1 MERCFNFLVNV
12 DQCLNMSNFDM
23 FFYKLQSSSL
33 FHLNN
38 VQFNSEDPATSLLGA
53 ARDIR
58 MHLNKFPFQMSSYR
72 IVVTMRRPLPDDS
85 TVPDWKETMLYRLLR
100 VYYALEEA
108 NIFINSRELMDR
120 TLHFIMLY
128 DTDMTVEIKDFGTYD
143 MQNDFRIL
151 LGTLGLEDRLYTDDK
166 EFVALLREK
175 YSNMPEEDEILSNV
189 IHDFLA
195 QFEKGLTDTEEVLER
210 NRNIRE
216 TFTSGGVYMEDCR
229 LILEEHIKA
238 KIDRYLVT
246 ERHIDKNNREQNLL
260 ELLRVVEYLNRDLS
274 DRANIGQDTVARSL
288 YQRCSDTWKQTVE
301 DRTFASSYARRLRS
315 YEARLL
321 SQQNSLE
328 RPYVDRLQVS
338 NLPKRNKPAPDAI
351 DVRDSNLSTDMNDRS
366 GNALKETL
374 KDFRRVR
381 WASRKKDA
389 WTETVGRINRAVETM
404 SRDLQNYASE
414 LSTIYSGTLEE
425 RGSQFRILRLTHYK
439 ADRQTAREAAA
450 VEHERELLLTEL
462 KGPTM
467 NPSLQF
473 QDQLNMENV
482 LRQTDQDVAFYT
494 GCMKKIHFTA
504 FAGFFLSV
512 ALLTLL
518 HYSFLHM
525 PVFRNSQRILVWV
538 IYCTL
543 ILLFMLAAWRRPY
556 HYYNGKIEKCLKK
569 LEEAM
574 DTYISGYYDKA
585 RNFRAYINE
594 LNQLDE
600 CTRYLRLLTETNNES
615 MLQARLYLWN
625 KVQVRLH
632 LEKLSFFRGLF
643 EYGPVEASGEDAGAA
658 FETSE
663 PRLDQDVIHNP
674 LFWP

>member
-72 IVVTMRRPLPDDS
+72 IVVTMRRPLPDDN

-260 ELLRVVEYLNRDLS
+260 EPALFRHLETDGGGQDLCVLLRQEAPFLR
-274 DRANIGQDTVARSL
+274 GQ
-288 YQRCSDTWKQTVE
+288 
-301 DRTFASSYARRLRS
+301 
-315 YEARLL
+315 
-321 SQQNSLE
+321 
-328 RPYVDRLQVS
+328 
-338 NLPKRNKPAPDAI
+338 
-351 DVRDSNLSTDMNDRS
+351 
-366 GNALKETL
+366 
-374 KDFRRVR
+374 
-381 WASRKKDA
+381 
-389 WTETVGRINRAVETM
+389 
-404 SRDLQNYASE
+404 
-414 LSTIYSGTLEE
+414 
-425 RGSQFRILRLTHYK
+425 
-439 ADRQTAREAAA
+439 AA
-450 VEHERELLLTEL
+450 VPAEQPGT
-462 KGPTM
+462 
-467 NPSLQF
+467 SLCGQ
-473 QDQLNMENV
+473 
-482 LRQTDQDVAFYT
+482 A
-494 GCMKKIHFTA
+494 
-504 FAGFFLSV
+504 AG
-512 ALLTLL
+512 
-518 HYSFLHM
+518 
-525 PVFRNSQRILVWV
+525 Q
-538 IYCTL
+538 
-543 ILLFMLAAWRRPY
+543 
-556 HYYNGKIEKCLKK
+556 
-569 LEEAM
+569 
-574 DTYISGYYDKA
+574 
-585 RNFRAYINE
+585 
-594 LNQLDE
+594 
-600 CTRYLRLLTETNNES
+600 
-615 MLQARLYLWN
+615 
-625 KVQVRLH
+625 
-632 LEKLSFFRGLF
+632 
-643 EYGPVEASGEDAGAA
+643 
-658 FETSE
+658 
-663 PRLDQDVIHNP
+663 
-674 LFWP
+674 

>member
-1 MERCFNFLVNV
+1 V
-12 DQCLNMSNFDM
+12 
-23 FFYKLQSSSL
+23 
-33 FHLNN
+33 
-38 VQFNSEDPATSLLGA
+38 
-53 ARDIR
+53 
-58 MHLNKFPFQMSSYR
+58 
-72 IVVTMRRPLPDDS
+72 
-85 TVPDWKETMLYRLLR
+85 
-100 VYYALEEA
+100 
-108 NIFINSRELMDR
+108 
-120 TLHFIMLY
+120 
-128 DTDMTVEIKDFGTYD
+128 
-143 MQNDFRIL
+143 
-151 LGTLGLEDRLYTDDK
+151 
-166 EFVALLREK
+166 
-175 YSNMPEEDEILSNV
+175 
-189 IHDFLA
+189 
-195 QFEKGLTDTEEVLER
+195 
-210 NRNIRE
+210 
-216 TFTSGGVYMEDCR
+216 
-229 LILEEHIKA
+229 
-238 KIDRYLVT
+238 
-246 ERHIDKNNREQNLL
+246 
-260 ELLRVVEYLNRDLS
+260 
-274 DRANIGQDTVARSL
+274 GQDTVARSL

-301 DRTFASSYARRLRS
+301 DRTFASSYARRLRL

-338 NLPKRNKPAPDAI
+338 NLPKRNKPAPDALE
-351 DVRDSNLSTDMNDRS
+351 VRDCNLSTDMNDRS

-404 SRDLQNYASE
+404 SRDLHNYASE
-414 LSTIYSGTLEE
+414 LSSIYSGTLEE

-482 LRQTDQDVAFYT
+482 LRQLDQDVTFYT

-518 HYSFLHM
+518 HYSFLHT
-525 PVFRNSQRILVWV
+525 PVFRDSQRILVWV

-643 EYGPVEASGEDAGAA
+643 EYGPVEASGEDTGAA
-658 FETSE
+658 FETPES
-663 PRLDQDVIHNP
+663 RLDQDVIHNP